1 MGAHI
6 IDGEFQSDKYEW
18 CLPGFVPLKLTDP
31 MAQPFLWA
39 YAEERRSIDAEFAD
53 DLQEVLRLNG
63 YNGAKEKESNGVDSE
78 PVSRVVRATCMAPTC
93 AFNLLA
99 FMGDLGTTLA
109 QLDDAVRIHV
119 LQTTDRIYVK
129 DTRTSIIRCAEAG
142 VK

>member
-93 AFNLLA
+93 AWA
-99 FMGDLGTTLA
+99 RMRSA
-109 QLDDAVRIHV
+109 
-119 LQTTDRIYVK
+119 
-129 DTRTSIIRCAEAG
+129 IIRSGSISSTEVAARIASSWFWMAECTDANI
-142 VK
+142 KPATIA